1 LPEDGVVFVAECF
14 IALLLGIQTSIL
26 PCPLATNIA
35 AISFIGKQ
43 VSRPGAMLWS
53 GAFYTLGRS
62 ATYVALGAAIVWV
75 SLADHTVSN
84 FLQEYMNKILGP
96 LLIVTGMILLDLLSL
111 KFSLNLGGAK
121 LQAHASRAGVLGAGL
136 LGIVF
141 ALSLCGPSAGI
152 FLGVLIPKAIEHQSV
167 IILPL
172 LYGVGTALPVLVFA
186 VLLSLGGRAVGKAY
200 DRLTQVERWLRRITG
215 AVFILVGVYYSLRY
229 IFELP
234 IP

>member
-1 LPEDGVVFVAECF
+1 
-14 IALLLGIQTSIL
+14 
-26 PCPLATNIA
+26 
-35 AISFIGKQ
+35 
-43 VSRPGAMLWS
+43 
-53 GAFYTLGRS
+53 
-62 ATYVALGAAIVWV
+62 
-75 SLADHTVSN
+75 
-84 FLQEYMNKILGP
+84 MNKILGP